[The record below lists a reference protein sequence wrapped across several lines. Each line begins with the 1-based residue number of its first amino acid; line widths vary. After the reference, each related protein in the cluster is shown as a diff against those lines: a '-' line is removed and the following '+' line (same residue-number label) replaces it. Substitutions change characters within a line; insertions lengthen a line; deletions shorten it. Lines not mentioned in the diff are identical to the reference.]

1 MKKLD
6 RILVPVDTSESS
18 DRAVALAGELAADTD
33 AVLDVLHVTY
43 FDSQTDDERESWLP
57 EIATE
62 SMGKKAEAVFDRVR
76 SSVPAGVEVRYHQ
89 RAGDPAAE
97 ILSYAAERQ
106 SGLIVLGTRGI
117 SVVEGFLK
125 GSVSQEVLEGAAC
138 SVLIVK

>member
-18 DRAVALAGELAADTD
+18 DRAVALAGELAA
-33 AVLDVLHVTY
+33 AAEAALDILHVTY

-57 EIATE
+57 GIVTE
-62 SMGKKAEAVFDRVR
+62 SMGRKAAAVFDRVR
-76 SSVPAGVEVRYHQ
+76 GCIPTGVEVEYHQ

-106 SGLIVLGTRGI
+106 SGLIVLGTRGV